1 MNTRKQAVISMK
13 QTDKNSSA
21 APNTVVSFVC
31 NFLVFFSASMGV
43 LLSVLQA
50 LSLPWTFRSYA
61 PCVLFFSFIFTIL
74 VILKHKRIHRII
86 FWFFCVFCILAAF
99 YFRDSLMTESLSFLC
114 NVQHSLEEN
123 YGLTLLSSFSYNE
136 EPYHIFLPTVLG
148 VFLLLFYSAARFH
161 RRSLVFLLLILP
173 AGFVFLLNQSPTVP
187 SLGFLAAAYL
197 FWTLTDRETSMGLT
211 SLIPAAIAV
220 LLYVFCAS
228 VLVPE
233 LSPIFF
239 QWRAPLCQKVN
250 EIIKISDSPAAD
262 PMAVIGTGFSY
273 ETGETTQRLN
283 NTAPAYQ
290 HQAMFRLTSDFR
302 PKETIF
308 LRGFIG
314 GSYSN
319 AKWTSAQGQDWES
332 FLQHKKNTSKN
343 AELVFYLPYHAV
355 KNARQNN
362 TGTMSLTPFFPASY
376 SYLPWGAEIPASL
389 ETGED
394 NRVEKTFSKKATFS
408 GLPLSLSDADL
419 LQDPICSS
427 KESAMEK
434 LYRAYV
440 KNQFTS
446 FEQPETD
453 SLYQDIQQLPVFQSM
468 STNPSIEE
476 IKQAAAEIQQFLW
489 EHASYSLNL
498 EPVAS
503 GNTLIED
510 FLYRQHKGFCVHF
523 ATAGTLLFRMYGIP
537 ARYVSGYAVSPET
550 LSLVSNNSYSCEIM
564 DSQAHAWTEIYV
576 GNGGWIPVEMTPAS
590 GGISEESVEIPP
602 ESPED
607 EAASD
612 ASEPLEK
619 EPETTPEEPLPST
632 DKNTPQEAPNPK
644 QESVS
649 AQIGASL
656 FFVFRVIFS
665 ITAGLSILC
674 AGLLL
679 WRILCFRKHLGYF
692 SVSSYDCFETIFR
705 SLLALWE
712 KLYGLSCTGLSDHA
726 FFQLFTENLPETE
739 KELFLTLYRQAEAF
753 AFGQEK
759 PSKSQIR
766 ELRHHYSIYR
776 KKLLKNSSSF
786 HQFWY
791 VFMLGL

>member
-1 MNTRKQAVISMK
+1 MMNTRKQTVLSLK
-13 QTDKNSSA
+13 QTNRSSDSI
-21 APNTVVSFVC
+21 PTVTVLFVC
-31 NFLVFFSASMGV
+31 IFPVFFSAAMGLLLSLLQILSIPWNFRLYLPGILIFSLLFSILTV
-43 LLSVLQA
+43 WKESRLHQIIFWLFLILCILSVL
-50 LSLPWTFRSYA
+50 LFRVSI
-61 PCVLFFSFIFTIL
+61 LEESRIFLDT
-74 VILKHKRIHRII
+74 
-86 FWFFCVFCILAAF
+86 
-99 YFRDSLMTESLSFLC
+99 
-114 NVQHSLEEN
+114 VQHALEEN
-123 YGLTLLSSFSYNE
+123 YGRNPGSSSPYEKTSYRSFF
-136 EPYHIFLPTVLG
+136 PVVTC
-148 VFLLLFYSAARFH
+148 VFLLLFYQAVRF
-161 RRSLVFLLLILP
+161 RRRILILLLLTFP
-173 AGFVFLLNQSPTVP
+173 AGCVFMMNQAPTFS
-187 SLGFLAAAYL
+187 SLGFLVAAYL
-197 FWTLTDRETSMGLT
+197 FWTLTDTETSLSVSTVLT
-211 SLIPAAIAV
+211 PVMAV
-220 LLYVFCAS
+220 FLYIFCAS
-228 VLVPE
+228 VLVPQ
-233 LSPIFF
+233 LSPVFF
-239 QWRAPLCQKVN
+239 QWRAPLRQKVN
-250 EIIKISDSPAAD
+250 ELMMHSDFLDST
-262 PMAVIGTGFSY
+262 AVVDIGFSY
-273 ETGETTQRLN
+273 ETGETTQCLSN
-283 NTAPAYQ
+283 AAPAYQ
-290 HQAMFRLTSDFR
+290 QQTMFRFTSDFL
-302 PKETIF
+302 PKETVF

-319 AKWTSAQGQDWES
+319 AKWTSAQDQDWES

-453 SLYQDIQQLPVFQSM
+453 SLYQDIQQLPVFQTM

-476 IKQAAAEIQQFLW
+476 IRQAAAEIQHFLW

-786 HQFWY
+786 RQFWY